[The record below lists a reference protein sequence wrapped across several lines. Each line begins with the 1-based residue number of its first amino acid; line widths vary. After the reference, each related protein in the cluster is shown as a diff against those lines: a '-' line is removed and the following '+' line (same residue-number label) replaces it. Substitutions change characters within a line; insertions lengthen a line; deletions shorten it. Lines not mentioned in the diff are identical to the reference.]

1 MDPLMC
7 PGPFDMVI
15 ERKTLQLFPEDERA
29 AALHSLAQR
38 LAPRGIFFTHCHDGR
53 RKPPAKPFHATRPWF
68 DAHGWD
74 AWQNGTPVTGRAA
87 WLFQST
93 G

>member
-7 PGPFDMVI
+7 PGPFDMII

-29 AALHSLAQR
+29 AALALAGTTPRTARPFLQPLSRREMEAPCEALSRDPR
-38 LAPRGIFFTHCHDGR
+38 LVR
-53 RKPPAKPFHATRPWF
+53 RARVGGLAERH
-68 DAHGWD
+68 
-74 AWQNGTPVTGRAA
+74 PVTGQTV